1 MLIFKLNDDDE
12 KKYKND
18 NKKII
23 QIKKGLYSQ
32 LNNEQTPYEEQGSEK
47 EIWEMNNCL
56 QIRLI
61 TRSGLR
67 QQRMVRH
74 GSIVCIYESSF
85 LPLGNVIRRIS
96 FIIIIRLD

>member
-47 EIWEMNNCL
+47 EI
-56 QIRLI
+56 
-61 TRSGLR
+61 
-67 QQRMVRH
+67 
-74 GSIVCIYESSF
+74 
-85 LPLGNVIRRIS
+85 
-96 FIIIIRLD
+96 